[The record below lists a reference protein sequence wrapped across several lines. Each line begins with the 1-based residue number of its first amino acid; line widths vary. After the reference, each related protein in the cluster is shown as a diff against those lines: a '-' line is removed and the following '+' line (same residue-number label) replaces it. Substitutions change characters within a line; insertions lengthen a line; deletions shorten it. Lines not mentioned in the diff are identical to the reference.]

1 MKFSIKDFFSKY
13 DQIRSFLRIWSH
25 LLKKS
30 LIDNFIFFGNG
41 LADVNLFSIP
51 LTENL
56 KCFRLNPYGFN
67 LVIIP
72 LGIRWALMKYH
83 TKPLGMAKTR
93 GFRQDLYSYD

>member
-1 MKFSIKDFFSKY
+1 MKFSIKDFFTKY

-30 LIDNFIFFGNG
+30 LMENFVFFGNG
-41 LADVNLFSIP
+41 LVDVNLFSIP
-51 LTENL
+51 RTG
-56 KCFRLNPYGFN
+56 KGFRVNPYGFN
-67 LVIIP
+67 LVIIT

-83 TKPLGMAKTR
+83 TKPLGMAKTQ